1 MARHRMGET
10 VWRCLAG
17 WLALATV
24 LCSRGASQDHAS
36 WADTADADYRNA
48 PAEAVEAWK
57 DLKYGMRIHFGVYSV
72 LGCEAAWPT
81 LHASAEFK
89 SIYNTL
95 YQVFNPSDFHAEEWV
110 RLMERGGMKYFVF
123 TAKHH
128 DGFCM
133 FPTESKVEGFRR
145 VGLTY
150 NDNRGIGRI
159 DKAVMHYDIGD
170 TLFRRDIVGELAD
183 AARNRGIGVG
193 LYYSNHD
200 WFDKDQRFV
209 SYHMFYDPKF
219 NILADPAAHG
229 RMLKRQLTQLR
240 ELCTRYGPIQQIDLD
255 AGWPKELWPDMV
267 KIIKEVRRLQPNVM
281 LRERGIGPY
290 GDFTTPEHWVPAD
303 GRDVKTDSGT
313 LRKNIPWQAI
323 EQLGSAWAY
332 QPNDT
337 YKPKEWLVSTL
348 VDCCAKGGNF
358 MPGVS
363 AMANGRFPQQT
374 IERIE
379 YAGAW
384 LKVNGEAIYATRPR
398 VGSLWKE
405 GPDVRFTRSKDGKY
419 VYAISLKWPGP
430 ELRLHTVRAAEGS
443 AIQMLGCPEA
453 LAWRQDADCLTINI
467 PERLQTEAN
476 RPCRQAYAFR
486 IPSRNQ
492 TSSGIRYLSR

>member
-1 MARHRMGET
+1 LLT
-10 VWRCLAG
+10 G
-17 WLALATV
+17 WLMLLSTFCA
-24 LCSRGASQDHAS
+24 RGAAQDHAN
-36 WADTADADYRNA
+36 WADNADADYHNA
-48 PAEAVEAWK
+48 PPEAVEAWK
-57 DLKYGMRIHFGVYSV
+57 DLKYGMRIHWGVYSV
-72 LGCEAAWPT
+72 LGMEASWPPVA
-81 LHASAEFK
+81 ASPEFRT
-89 SIYNTL
+89 IYNTL
-95 YQVFNPSDFHAEEWV
+95 YQVFNPTSFDADQWAN
-110 RLMERGGMKYFVF
+110 LMSRCGFKYFVF

-133 FPTESKVEGFRR
+133 FHTESTVQAFRR

-150 NDNRGIGRI
+150 NDNRGIGKI
-159 DKAVMHYDIGD
+159 EQAVMHYDIRD

-183 AARNRGIGVG
+183 AARKRGIGVG

-200 WFDKDQRFV
+200 WFDRDQRFFK
-209 SYHMFYDPKF
+209 YHMFYDPTF
-219 NILADPAAHG
+219 NVLADPVAHQ
-229 RMLKRQLTQLR
+229 RMVKRQLTQLS
-240 ELCTRYGPIQQIDLD
+240 ELCTKYGPIQQIDLD

-267 KIIKEVRRLQPNVM
+267 RLIKEARGLQPKVM

-337 YKPKEWLVSTL
+337 YKPKEWLVATL

-363 AMANGRFPQQT
+363 PMANGQFPSQT
-374 IERIE
+374 IERLE

-398 VGSLWKE
+398 EGSSWKE

-419 VYAISLKWPGP
+419 VYAISLRWPGR
-430 ELRLHTVRAAEGS
+430 ELRLGTVRAAEGS
-443 AIQMLGCPEA
+443 AIRMLGYPEA
-453 LAWRQDADCLTINI
+453 LAWRQNLDCLTINI
-467 PERLQTEAN
+467 PEQLQTEAN
-476 RPCRQAYAFR
+476 RPSRQAYAFK
-486 IPSRNQ
+486 IPVP
-492 TSSGIRYLSR
+492 